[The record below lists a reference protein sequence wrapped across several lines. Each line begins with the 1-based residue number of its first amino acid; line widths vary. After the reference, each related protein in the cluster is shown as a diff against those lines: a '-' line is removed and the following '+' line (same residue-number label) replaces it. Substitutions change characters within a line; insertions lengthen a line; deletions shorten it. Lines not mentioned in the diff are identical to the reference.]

1 MFELFSTDSTS
12 SFTSS
17 KTLALLNNLSLS
29 NLLVYEPSTGKD
41 LLSLASFIIFSS
53 VDHENRKL
61 IVNMLI
67 PCPYWDSKQISA
79 NELKKSLLSLAS
91 ESDAELDLQPLYDSD
106 IRIKMD
112 WTYFN

>member
-1 MFELFSTDSTS
+1 MKNFNNILKLLTWNNQ
-12 SFTSS
+12 SFPIGS
-17 KTLALLNNLSLS
+17 
-29 NLLVYEPSTGKD
+29 YC
-41 LLSLASFIIFSS
+41 FSS
-53 VDHENRKL
+53 GLEYAVETRVVD
-61 IVNMLI
+61 
-67 PCPYWDSKQISA
+67 SA